1 MGTDYVAL
9 AAHRGRERDQLREQ
23 LTASRERRISLERE
37 REAALE
43 RAEKAEAE
51 AEKWEQRAKS
61 RRAPNVP
68 PPDLYVGRGH
78 YDELVAMLRRVMN
91 AETSAWGRALAA
103 LERENER
110 LAEIERIFNEGW
122 LPAIPGE
129 GASLKLR
136 SLHELRDL
144 IPPVSPP
151 ERVSEEDKG

>member
-1 MGTDYVAL
+1 M
-9 AAHRGRERDQLREQ
+9 
-23 LTASRERRISLERE
+23 
-37 REAALE
+37 
-43 RAEKAEAE
+43 EK
-51 AEKWEQRAKS
+51 
-61 RRAPNVP
+61 
-68 PPDLYVGRGH
+68 
-78 YDELVAMLRRVMN
+78 LVADLHEQVKGHVDRI
-91 AETSAWGRALAA
+91 AE

-151 ERVSEEDKG
+151 ERVSEEDKDDG